1 MLLIFLCQTKIL
13 KKEVNSLQFSHS
25 LLLSYGWLLAFQ
37 VVENEIVYWF
47 NLSQN
52 QQSSDSASEVSTDED
67 ENLEYA
73 FFNKPY

>member
-73 FFNKPY
+73 FFNKP